1 MKNYKDMI
9 NKIGKDKLILM
20 AAAGVLLLLCSIPG
34 EKKDEEKNSPERLSD
49 CVQDGNTAADYVEN
63 LEQRLEE
70 IIGRIDGVNR
80 VSVMI
85 TIKGGESK
93 EILKDENVASENTRE
108 SDRQGGERAI
118 DSYSKDENTIYYR
131 NSEGEEVPYV
141 LSELSPQIEG
151 VAVVADGGE
160 SPAVK
165 EKIINLIKAL
175 FGIEINK
182 IMVTV

>member
-20 AAAGVLLLLCSIPG
+20 AAAGVVLLLCSVPG
-34 EKKDEEKNSPERLSD
+34 EEKDREENSSERLSD
-49 CVQDGNTAADYVEN
+49 SVQSENTAADYVEN

-70 IIGRIDGVNR
+70 IIGRIEGVNQ

-85 TIKGGESK
+85 TVKGGESK
-93 EILKDENVASENTRE
+93 EILKDESVTSENTSE
-108 SDRQGGERAI
+108 SDREGGQRTI
-118 DSYSKDENTIYYR
+118 DSYSRDENTIYYK
-131 NSEGEEVPYV
+131 NSAGEEVPYV

-151 VAVVADGGE
+151 VAVVADGGD
-160 SPAVK
+160 SPVVK
-165 EKIINLIKAL
+165 EKIISLIKAL